1 MQCHAIVVLDTT
13 STTTTHASNPAD
25 TLEEREMKYLT
36 QKNMKKAWKR
46 KRKRKNKASEYE
58 VYHTDKEAQPKEQIA
73 TTI

>member
-36 QKNMKKAWKR
+36 QKNMKKAWK
-46 KRKRKNKASEYE
+46 E
-58 VYHTDKEAQPKEQIA
+58 KENEKIRHLNTRYIIRTKKHNQRSK
-73 TTI
+73 

>member
-36 QKNMKKAWKR
+36 QKNMKKAWKEKENEKIR
-46 KRKRKNKASEYE
+46 HLNTRYIIRTKKNNQRSK
-58 VYHTDKEAQPKEQIA
+58 
-73 TTI
+73 